1 MNIEDK
7 KMYLD
12 KWFTYL
18 QAQICKQFEKIEKE
32 SKGIQK
38 FVSTNWQKKILRVVV
53 EHTKYLKMEK
63 YLKKWV

>member
-12 KWFTYL
+12 KWFSYL
-18 QAQICKQFEKIEKE
+18 QAQICKQFEKLKKSLKAYKNLFQPI
-32 SKGIQK
+32 G
-38 FVSTNWQKKILRVVV
+38 KKIIRVVV